1 VAVAVRGRAGGGGDG
16 PWPPIPPALAAR
28 GITKTFGGREVLGG
42 VDLAVRPGEVVGLV
56 GENGAGKSTLL
67 RICAGLLNPDAGAV
81 EVSGR
86 VGYCPQEPGLLDL
99 LTADEHLVYFGAAL
113 GLGRAA
119 SMAAGRRVL
128 EDFGFPTADP
138 KVTKRLSG
146 GTRQKLNLALALLGD
161 PAVLLLDE
169 PYQGFDRGVYVNFWD
184 HVDGWRAAGKAIVIV
199 THMLAELSR
208 VDRVVELA
216 VARPAVA
223 AAG

>member
-1 VAVAVRGRAGGGGDG
+1 MTVAAEGQSGR
-16 PWPPIPPALAAR
+16 PWLLAPPALVAS
-28 GITKTFGGREVLGG
+28 GIVKSFGGRPVLDG
-42 VDLAVRPGEVVGLV
+42 VDLEARSGEVVGLV

-67 RICAGLLNPDAGAV
+67 RICAGLIVPDAGRV
-81 EVSGR
+81 RVSGR
-86 VGYCPQEPGLLDL
+86 VGFCPQELGLLDL

-119 SMAAGRRVL
+119 AVASGRRLL
-128 EDFGFPTADP
+128 EEFGYPITEG
-138 KVTKRLSG
+138 KLTKRLSG

-161 PAVLLLDE
+161 PEVLLLDE

-184 HVDGWRAAGKAIVIV
+184 HVDDWRAAGKAIVIV

-216 VARPAVA
+216 VAGRVA
-223 AAG
+223 AGAGAC